1 MTVLPL
7 YRYIPE
13 GLCPPQVT
21 VLPLYRYMPEGL
33 CLEGSLAEKGKVE
46 GFPLGL
52 GKNIK
57 FVTLCDVII
66 FAFKFQFTPRQLAA
80 GTIPVRTVK

>member
-1 MTVLPL
+1 
-7 YRYIPE
+7 
-13 GLCPPQVT
+13 
-21 VLPLYRYMPEGL
+21 MPEGL

-57 FVTLCDVII
+57 FVTLCDVI
-66 FAFKFQFTPRQLAA
+66 FLLLNFNSPRDSLLLGQYLYEWSN
-80 GTIPVRTVK
+80 TM